1 MARWNSK
8 NPLYLNK
15 KATDK
20 HPNHNTKDGRSVAC
34 YPCTVKH
41 LRQIIESP
49 LCTECQLPTIIRVPD
64 DSPSRET
71 NCEFYCTAC
80 MTHWGRVKDW

>member
-1 MARWNSK
+1 MVRWNSK
-8 NPLYLNK
+8 NPLRLNK

-20 HPNHNTKDGRSVAC
+20 HPNHNTRDGTSVAC

-41 LRQIIESP
+41 IRQTEESP

-64 DSPSRET
+64 GSPSRHT
-71 NCEFYCTAC
+71 NCEFYCSAC
-80 MTHWGRVKDW
+80 MTHWGRVEHW